1 MTSFVLDASAV
12 IALLRGEP
20 GADTVAQAIG
30 SAVISAVNLQEVW
43 KQLLDGGAAPDMAR
57 QIVDTLRLDVR
68 PHDEVAAW
76 NAAALSSA
84 TRTAGSGL
92 GDRSCMALAISE
104 RVPAMTAD
112 KAWEKVQA
120 TGLQVHLI
128 R

>member
-20 GADTVAQAIG
+20 GADTVAQVVG
-30 SAVISAVNLQEVW
+30 SAAISAVNLQEVW

-68 PHDEVAAW
+68 PHDEDGAW
-76 NAAALSSA
+76 NAAVLSSA
-84 TRTAGSGL
+84 TRPAGSGL

-120 TGLQVHLI
+120 TGLQVRLI